1 MGGEIEECK
10 AVKARKKLLLFVT
23 GSLATVL
30 KARCE
35 HARAATE
42 VEAAVWKHRDF
53 MHVPEPH
60 VD

>member
-1 MGGEIEECK
+1 M
-10 AVKARKKLLLFVT
+10 
-23 GSLATVL
+23 L

-35 HARAATE
+35 HARAAAE

-60 VD
+60 GDQLELEVYK